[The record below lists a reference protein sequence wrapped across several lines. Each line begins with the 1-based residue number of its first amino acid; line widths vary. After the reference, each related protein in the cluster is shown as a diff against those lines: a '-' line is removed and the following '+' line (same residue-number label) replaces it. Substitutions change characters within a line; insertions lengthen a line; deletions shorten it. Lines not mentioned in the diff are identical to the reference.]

1 MLRRLLPLLL
11 ALAAVLPGAR
21 AAAPADSQAA
31 DSAAV
36 VRPVLSAYALELGSA
51 HLCDTYLTPLR
62 YSGWQVALA
71 YDRMQAMRFDPDRWI
86 MELGGSLSLARTVNP
101 AGNALM
107 WAIGFNPHW
116 SMIWRH
122 RLPAGFTLGAGG
134 RTDLDVGALYLA
146 RNGNNPVAAK
156 ASLTIGATALAA
168 WNGRL
173 GRLPVTIAWRPSI
186 PLCGAFFSPDYDELY
201 YEIWLGNHA
210 GLCHAAWPGNFFRL
224 DSRLTADLH
233 FGATTLRLGYHCDIR
248 STKAAGIVSRATV
261 HMFTLGL
268 CTEWLSLRAG
278 ARRTPDARI
287 ISALY

>member
-1 MLRRLLPLLL
+1 MLRRLLLIL
-11 ALAAVLPGAR
+11 AVVGALPGLRAATGASDTLAAPGA
-21 AAAPADSQAA
+21 S
-31 DSAAV
+31 
-36 VRPVLSAYALELGSA
+36 VRPVLSAYTLELGSA

-62 YSGWQVALA
+62 YSGWEAALA

-86 MELGGSLSLARTVNP
+86 MELGGRLSLSRTLNP
-101 AGNALM
+101 ARNAAM
-107 WAIGFNPHW
+107 WSIGFNPHW
-116 SMIWRH
+116 SMIWRR

-134 RTDLDVGALYLA
+134 RADLDVGALYLS

-156 ASLTIGATALAA
+156 ASLTVGATALAA

-173 GRLPVTIAWRPSI
+173 GRLPVTLAWRPSI

-201 YEIWLGNHA
+201 YEIWLGNHS

-233 FGATTLRLGYHCDIR
+233 FGATTLRVGYTFDVR
-248 STKAAGIVSRATV
+248 STKAAGIVSRRTA
-261 HMFTLGL
+261 HMLTIGV
-268 CTEWLSLRAG
+268 CTEWISLRAG